1 MPFNLKTMNT
11 SATKPKNIEARF
23 IRNIERLRD
32 DEIRL
37 VMRDRLESQPI
48 DCVNWSEFPYA
59 PRVSFRIA
67 HSDDALAIMFEVEE
81 EHVRAITLDSN
92 GPVWEDSCVE
102 FFVEN
107 PAGEGYFNFEVNCIG
122 TMLAAKRL
130 SRTEATLFNAEQ
142 MGKIRCFGSLAK
154 APIDSRGA
162 GQKWWMVEV
171 IPFSLLGLKSAPKS
185 LRCNFYKCGDKCDR
199 PHFLSWS
206 PINKPEPNFHCPEFF
221 GEVVLV

>member
-1 MPFNLKTMNT
+1 MKT
-11 SATKPKNIEARF
+11 SAAPTVASASQKIEARF
-23 IRNIERLRD
+23 IRKIEQFRN

-37 VMRDRLESQPI
+37 VMRDRVPSHQVA
-48 DCVNWSEFPYA
+48 CVNWEEYPYA
-59 PRVSFRIA
+59 PEVTFRIA
-67 HSDDALAIMFEVEE
+67 HSDDALAVMFEVEE
-81 EHVRAITLDSN
+81 DHLRAVAMSAEEN
-92 GPVWEDSCVE
+92 VWEDSCVE

-107 PAGEGYFNFEVNCIG
+107 PGGEGYFNFEVNCIG
-122 TMLAAKRL
+122 TMLAAKRI

-142 MGKIRCFGSLAK
+142 MAQIRCFGSLAK
-154 APIDSRGA
+154 APIDSRGV

-206 PINKPEPNFHCPEFF
+206 PIDKPEPNFHCPEFF
-221 GEVVLV
+221 GEVILV

>member
-1 MPFNLKTMNT
+1 MKTST
-11 SATKPKNIEARF
+11 APTVASASQKIEARF
-23 IRNIERLRD
+23 IRKIEQFRN

-37 VMRDRLESQPI
+37 VMRDRVPSHQVA
-48 DCVNWSEFPYA
+48 CVNWAEYPYA
-59 PRVSFRIA
+59 PEVTFRIA
-67 HSDDALAIMFEVEE
+67 HSDDALAVMFEVEE
-81 EHVRAITLDSN
+81 DHLRAVAMSAEEN
-92 GPVWEDSCVE
+92 VWEDSCVE

-122 TMLAAKRL
+122 TMLAAKRI

-185 LRCNFYKCGDKCDR
+185 LRCNFYKCGDKCAR

-206 PINKPEPNFHCPEFF
+206 PIDKPEPNFHCPEFF
-221 GEVVLV
+221 GEVILV

>member
-1 MPFNLKTMNT
+1 MKT
-11 SATKPKNIEARF
+11 SAAPTVASASQKIEARF
-23 IRNIERLRD
+23 IRKIEQFRN

-37 VMRDRLESQPI
+37 VMRDRVPSHQVA
-48 DCVNWSEFPYA
+48 CVNWAEFPYA
-59 PRVSFRIA
+59 PKVTFRIA
-67 HSDDALAIMFEVEE
+67 HSDDALVVMFEVEE
-81 EHVRAITLDSN
+81 DHLRAVAMSAEEN
-92 GPVWEDSCVE
+92 VWEDSCVE

-122 TMLAAKRL
+122 TMLAAKRI

-142 MGKIRCFGSLAK
+142 MAQIRHFGSLAK

-171 IPFSLLGLKSAPKS
+171 IPFSLLGLKSVPKS

-206 PINKPEPNFHCPEFF
+206 PIDKPEPNFHCPEFF
-221 GEVVLV
+221 GEVILA

>member
-1 MPFNLKTMNT
+1 MKTT
-11 SATKPKNIEARF
+11 TQPASVERKHIEARF
-23 IRNIERLRD
+23 IRKIEQLRD

-37 VMRDRLESQPI
+37 VMRDRLESNPI

-67 HSDDALAIMFEVEE
+67 HSDDALAILFEVEE
-81 EHVRAITLDSN
+81 EHVRAVSLESN

-102 FFVEN
+102 FFVKS

-206 PINKPEPNFHCPEFF
+206 PIDKPEPNFHCPEFF
-221 GEVVLV
+221 GEVILV